1 MFGKRIKLF
10 RLLGF
15 EVRIDLSWLFLGLLI
30 AWSLAQGLFPYFF
43 PEMTTAQYWAMAVA
57 GVAGLL
63 VSIVLHEFSHP
74 IVARRYG
81 MPIDG
86 ITLFIFGGVAEMED
100 EPPSAKAEFMMA
112 VAGPIAS
119 AVLAWLFFQLSSIGA
134 GMGVPPTVTGVIVYL
149 AYLNLLLALFNII
162 PAFPLDGGRVLRSIL
177 WGVRKDLEWATRI
190 AMRIGAGFGWVLVFF
205 GIWALFNGNP
215 VGGIWWI
222 LIGLFLR
229 AAAHGS
235 YRQMHIREKLKGVPV
250 QSLMD
255 RYPVRIP
262 AGTSLSDLVNRYS
275 HGYHHALFPVVE
287 EERLVGCV
295 DADLPKRIPR
305 SEWGEHTVMDYAH
318 GCPVEDSLTP
328 DSDAQS
334 ALAAMSRRG
343 DQLLMI
349 VDHGILRGT
358 LSLSDLLRRVTSE
371 SAGADQRWR
380 A

>member
-15 EVRIDLSWLFLGLLI
+15 EVRIDLSWLFLGLLV
-30 AWSLAQGLFPYFF
+30 AWSLAYGLFPFLV
-43 PEMTTAQYWAMAVA
+43 PELTLTQYWSMAVA
-57 GVAGLL
+57 GVVGLL
-63 VSIVLHEFSHP
+63 VSIVLHEFSHS

-119 AVLAWLFFQLSSIGA
+119 AMLAWGFFQLYTFSGA
-134 GMGVPPTVTGVIVYL
+134 MSLPPTVAGVILYL
-149 AYLNLLLALFNII
+149 AYLNFLLAAFNVI
-162 PAFPLDGGRVLRSIL
+162 PAFPLDGGRILRSIL
-177 WGVRKDLEWATRI
+177 WGIRKDLDWATRV
-190 AMRIGAGFGWVLVFF
+190 AVQIGAGFGWVLVAL

-215 VGGIWWI
+215 VGGVWWI

-229 AAAHGS
+229 TAAYGS
-235 YRQMHIREKLKGVPV
+235 YRQMKIKERLKGVPV

-255 RYPVRIP
+255 RYPVRVP
-262 AGTSLSDLVNRYS
+262 SNTSLSDLVNRFS
-275 HGYHHALFPVVE
+275 QGYPHTMFPVVE
-287 EERLVGCV
+287 EDRLVGCV
-295 DADLPKRIPR
+295 DANLAKRVPR
-305 SEWGEHTVMDYAH
+305 SEWNEHTVMDYAH

-328 DSDAQS
+328 DSDAES
-334 ALAAMSRRG
+334 ALSAMSRRG

-349 VDHGILRGT
+349 VEHGILRGT
-358 LSLSDLLRRVTSE
+358 LSLADLRRRVTMDSDASE
-371 SAGADQRWR
+371 QWR